1 MARDPFVWNEDKIRK
16 MECIVKCI
24 LNELTQNIRLIYIY
38 TSYKS
43 FLISIFKIPIC
54 SPINQI
60 HSNSKETLKSS
71 HPPSLSPFR
80 TLLYI
85 FSKKKKTIIRI
96 QQISGEPR
104 TKFSYSNRTT
114 YSSIHFFSN
123 SSLPARNSS

>member
-60 HSNSKETLKSS
+60 HSNSKETLTSS
-71 HPPSLSPFR
+71 HHPSLSPFR
-80 TLLYI
+80 ILLYI
-85 FSKKKKTIIRI
+85 FSKKKIIIRI
-96 QQISGEPR
+96 RQISGEPR
-104 TKFSYSNRTT
+104 TKFSYSNRATFIHPFFLQFVTT
-114 YSSIHFFSN
+114 CTQQ
-123 SSLPARNSS
+123 

>member
-60 HSNSKETLKSS
+60 HSNSKEIFTSS
-71 HPPSLSPFR
+71 HHPSLSPFR
-80 TLLYI
+80 ILLYI
-85 FSKKKKTIIRI
+85 FSKKKIIIRI
-96 QQISGEPR
+96 RQISGEPR
-104 TKFSYSNRTT
+104 TKFSYSNRATFIHPFFLQFVTT
-114 YSSIHFFSN
+114 CTQQ
-123 SSLPARNSS
+123 